1 MLLVLHKYRHK
12 MRQKSL
18 SYAEISKR
26 KYSPTLWLEHIV
38 TPEVAQT
45 LHGKSKI
52 CVFTTQQ
59 ISGFEKW
66 GRSIQSRWEKKRGL
80 EEMRNEFRI
89 RSYTHPYM
97 KMINKPRGPYFT
109 LCLIPQGLV
118 LQCVW
123 EWHWAKS
130 SGFPWCQALKNS

>member
-1 MLLVLHKYRHK
+1 M
-12 MRQKSL
+12 S
-18 SYAEISKR
+18 
-26 KYSPTLWLEHIV
+26 IV

-59 ISGFEKW
+59 ISGLENEVEASKAD
-66 GRSIQSRWEKKRGL
+66 ERGL

-118 LQCVW
+118 ESDIGLNHLDFLDV
-123 EWHWAKS
+123 K
-130 SGFPWCQALKNS
+130 L

>member
-59 ISGFEKW
+59 ISGLENEVEASKADERER
-66 GRSIQSRWEKKRGL
+66 GGLKKCGTNS
-80 EEMRNEFRI
+80 E
-89 RSYTHPYM
+89 SGATH
-97 KMINKPRGPYFT
+97 IHT
-109 LCLIPQGLV
+109 
-118 LQCVW
+118 
-123 EWHWAKS
+123 
-130 SGFPWCQALKNS
+130 

>member
-26 KYSPTLWLEHIV
+26 KYSPTPMRLEHIV

-59 ISGFEKW
+59 ISGLENEVEASKADE
-66 GRSIQSRWEKKRGL
+66 RVKRGGL
-80 EEMRNEFRI
+80 KKCGTNSE
-89 RSYTHPYM
+89 SGATH
-97 KMINKPRGPYFT
+97 IHT
-109 LCLIPQGLV
+109 
-118 LQCVW
+118 
-123 EWHWAKS
+123 
-130 SGFPWCQALKNS
+130 

>member
-12 MRQKSL
+12 KRQKSL

-59 ISGFEKW
+59 ISGLENEVEASKADEREIE
-66 GRSIQSRWEKKRGL
+66 GLKKCGTNS
-80 EEMRNEFRI
+80 E
-89 RSYTHPYM
+89 SGATH
-97 KMINKPRGPYFT
+97 IHT
-109 LCLIPQGLV
+109 
-118 LQCVW
+118 
-123 EWHWAKS
+123 
-130 SGFPWCQALKNS
+130 